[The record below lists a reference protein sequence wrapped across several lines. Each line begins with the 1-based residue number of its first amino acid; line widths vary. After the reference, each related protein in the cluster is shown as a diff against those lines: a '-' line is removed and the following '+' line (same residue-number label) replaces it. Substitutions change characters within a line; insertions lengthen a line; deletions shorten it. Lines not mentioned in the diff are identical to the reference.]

1 METSPEAGPPGP
13 SPPFPPVPSKEEAL
27 SVEKRLIEMDKDLG
41 DSCATRGAHGA
52 ALLHY
57 DAVLKHRV
65 ELFPD
70 IELAVL
76 ANRSRSCGH
85 ELKWEA
91 QASDAQR
98 ALFAS
103 RLRRARLGLPKV
115 AVKAALRLAEACEAL
130 DRPRD
135 ARFALV
141 EARYYGVKADDAALE
156 RERRR
161 LEKRLWDRGTS
172 SGAALVR
179 LVEERDVP
187 VRRPSFLPG
196 RRCGPR
202 VDESVR
208 VL

>member
-1 METSPEAGPPGP
+1 M
-13 SPPFPPVPSKEEAL
+13 
-27 SVEKRLIEMDKDLG
+27 
-41 DSCATRGAHGA
+41 H
-52 ALLHY
+52 
-57 DAVLKHRV
+57 
-65 ELFPD
+65 
-70 IELAVL
+70 
-76 ANRSRSCGH
+76 
-85 ELKWEA
+85 
-91 QASDAQR
+91 
-98 ALFAS
+98 
-103 RLRRARLGLPKV
+103 
-115 AVKAALRLAEACEAL
+115 ALRDALALPADAKQLTPARRVAWTAALAEACEAL